1 MPTAQ
6 SMKLPLPKNWQEFES
21 MVRDAQAQ
29 SWKSP
34 SLQKNGRTGQQQ
46 KGVDVWGPDDLGRR
60 VGIQCKC
67 YKGPLT
73 LVTVTDEIVNAEAFK
88 PALNTLWIATTA
100 EHDAT
105 LQEQVRILSEQRALK
120 GDFAIGLLF
129 WDEIIAGL
137 VLNPAVFKSHY
148 PQIQLQSADTASKE
162 RQLAALE
169 LGWYGADLWEYVALV
184 HGEIGWLAQVD
195 PDELIAKLRIMQFRA
210 QQLLAPEDATP
221 ILAALSSLLQICAKQ
236 GQTETDWSEAK
247 LLANRVSARVQSA
260 SSLLPM
266 GESNALMVA
275 RELGRIYHQMDD
287 CPSIATQTNVRSKV
301 KTILGEGS
309 EAPIATTFEEA
320 AKVSSGY
327 LWAMRVFSL
336 IDREIR
342 FR

>member
-34 SLQKNGRTGQQQ
+34 SLQKNGRTGQKQA
-46 KGVDVWGPDDLGRR
+46 GVDIWGPDDLGRR

-73 LVTVTDEIVNAEAFK
+73 FATVTAEIVNAEMFR

-105 LQEQVRILSEQRALK
+105 LQEHVRVLSEQRALK
-120 GDFAIGLLF
+120 GDFAVGLLF

-148 PQIQLQSADTASKE
+148 PQIQLQSADAASKE

-169 LGWYGADLWEYVALV
+169 LGWYGADLWEYVTLV
-184 HGEIGWLAQVD
+184 YGEFGWLAQAD
-195 PDELIAKLRIMQFRA
+195 PDELIARLRVMQFRA
-210 QQLLAPEDATP
+210 QQLLAPEDAAP
-221 ILAALSSLLQICAKQ
+221 ILEALSSLLQICAKQ
-236 GQTETDWSEAK
+236 GQSKTDWRLAEMLAK
-247 LLANRVSARVQSA
+247 RVSTRVGSA
-260 SSLLPM
+260 SSLLPI
-266 GESNALMVA
+266 GESNVLEVA
-275 RELGRIYHQMDD
+275 RQLGRIYHHVDD
-287 CPSIATQTNVRSKV
+287 RPDLATRRNVRAKV

-309 EAPIATTFEEA
+309 EASIAATFKEA
-320 AKVSSGY
+320 AKLSSGY
-327 LWAMRVFSL
+327 RWAMRVFSL